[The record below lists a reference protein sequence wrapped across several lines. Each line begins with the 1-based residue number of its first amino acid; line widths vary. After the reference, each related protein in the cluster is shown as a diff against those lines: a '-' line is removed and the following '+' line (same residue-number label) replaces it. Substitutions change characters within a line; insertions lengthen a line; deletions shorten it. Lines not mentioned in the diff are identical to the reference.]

1 MNANSKSFLM
11 ILLPLVTPLAGC
23 KFNFSQSTVKKIEPG
38 RPISL
43 KESRDPSKKQVL
55 VYYGNNPVETSL
67 YVSERAKILASFSE
81 AAKMPNIKTSVLLA
95 ARSKFEKDASEF
107 GIAVTKDVSG
117 IRSSVCAK
125 DARIGAGAFL
135 ISNAAVINNDIVF
148 CNPGEIA
155 QPIPDSE
162 SMKFARMY
170 SRMRNNPIYEH
181 SPLSHPEMLKAVLD
195 TVAVLFPTSKFE
207 YSLVLKS
214 HGSETMTITP
224 KVGYEARI
232 ITPKFVAEHFQKK
245 SENSTLVSNK
255 GLDKDGLEKDGL
267 DKDGLDKD
275 GLDKDGLDK
284 DGLDKDGLDKD
295 GLDKDGLDKDGLD
308 KDGLDS
314 IDHAGLAKNG
324 KPEGAIAA
332 GIAKGVML
340 AAILDPAR
348 DLFFN
353 VVFMESCKSDIGP
366 LMQDLADVPY
376 PTIGYLYGSDL
387 KGLAYTTVNWAA
399 LGSSGATSL
408 RSWLTGVLGGAADKA
423 K

>member
-1 MNANSKSFLM
+1 MAFNFKSFFV
-11 ILLPLVTPLAGC
+11 ILSVMALSLSGC

-43 KESRDPSKKQVL
+43 KDSRDPTKKQVL

-162 SMKFARMY
+162 SMKFARLY

-181 SPLSHPEMLKAVLD
+181 SPLSHPEMLKMVLD
-195 TVAVLFPTSKFE
+195 TVAIIFPTAKYE

-214 HGSETMTITP
+214 HGSETMTISP
-224 KVGYEARI
+224 KVGYESRI
-232 ITPKFVAEHFQKK
+232 ITPQFIAEHFQKK
-245 SENSTLVSNK
+245 SENSTLAIST

-295 GLDKDGLDKDGLD
+295 GLDKDGLD
-308 KDGLDS
+308 S
-314 IDHAGLAKNG
+314 IDHAGLVKDG

-387 KGLAYTTVNWAA
+387 KGLPYTTVNWAA

-408 RSWLTGVLGGAADKA
+408 RLWLAGVLGGAADKA